1 MSGLHQ
7 PCSAVL
13 VGRCAGMAPSFVD
26 FITSSSFCTGK
37 RLSNLHYERRSIAVA
52 PILNANV
59 VSRLS
64 EFICPM
70 LKLDPATKYLLS
82 RPRGGLNDVLVQLEK
97 SRRYA
102 ARFQRVLIL
111 DLTRSGM
118 RMGFDALFT
127 ARDYFGCDL
136 IVWTPAMGPVLD
148 QCPSVFP
155 APLTGRVSA
164 YTANWHTD
172 GKQYCDAETAHP
184 VNFDHHIDYSEQ
196 LLIYEQAGGGS
207 VSLCALRHLCF
218 STEVANQV
226 ARRLIPIGTG
236 YDAVHVRHTDYET
249 DYEMLFEKSAAMFH
263 RRRLLVCSDSK
274 KVKDYA
280 ESCFGPTTELISVSS
295 FPDLNGEPLFMSDKI
310 APHDAAVD
318 LLSDLIAMARSDV
331 FLFAGLQSNRYT
343 VKYSGF
349 SILAEVLRQEPATIR
364 SLFANADPQLLKD
377 MFETRPVQ
385 NGNGLQR
392 QAWEL
397 RSWFFRVGQWRWN
410 YKARHTSWRLKR
422 RLRRNPGMLGEIS
435 PLYREQPAGFASTT
449 TP

>member
-1 MSGLHQ
+1 VAL
-7 PCSAVL
+7 VL
-13 VGRCAGMAPSFVD
+13 
-26 FITSSSFCTGK
+26 IT
-37 RLSNLHYERRSIAVA
+37 
-52 PILNANV
+52 NV
-59 VSRLS
+59 ISRLS
-64 EFICPM
+64 ELICPM
-70 LKLDPATKYLLS
+70 FKLDPSTRYLLS

-102 ARFQRVLIL
+102 ARFRRVLIL

-118 RMGFDALFT
+118 RLGFDALFT
-127 ARDYFGCDL
+127 ARDDFGCDL
-136 IVWTPAMGPVLD
+136 IAWAPAMDPVLD
-148 QCPSVFP
+148 QCASVFP
-155 APLTGRVSA
+155 APLTGRVSS
-164 YTANWHTD
+164 YTAEWHRD
-172 GKQYCDAETAHP
+172 LKQMYDTATTCS

-207 VSLCALRHLCF
+207 VSLSALRHLRF

-249 DYEMLFEKSAAMFH
+249 DFEALFEKSAAMFR

-280 ESCFGPTTELISVSS
+280 ETCFGRTTELISVSE

-331 FLFAGLQSNRYT
+331 FLFAGLQSNRYA

-364 SLFANADPQLLKD
+364 GLFANADPQLLKD

-385 NGNGLQR
+385 YGNGLQR
-392 QAWEL
+392 RAWRL
-397 RSWFFRVGQWRWN
+397 RNWFFRVGQWRWN
-410 YKARHTSWRLKR
+410 TRARHTSWRLKR
-422 RLRRNPGMLGEIS
+422 RLRRNPGMSGEIPPIYS
-435 PLYREQPAGFASTT
+435 ARQAGSGSTA